1 MPAKGQD
8 IMQNSVFLARLIGTP
23 LLIIGAAMLLNQAY
37 YRAMIR
43 EVIASKVSFYV
54 AAAVGIIVSLA
65 IILVH
70 NVWVL
75 NWRVLITLFAWIN
88 LLRGV
93 ASVLFPEQA
102 IGFASRHIAASKR
115 VPLIPGVVAVILGA
129 ILCYFGYFA
138 KG

>member
-8 IMQNSVFLARLIGTP
+8 TMQNSVFLARLIGTP
-23 LLIIGAAMLLNQAY
+23 LLIIGVAMLLNQAY

-65 IILVH
+65 IVLVH

-93 ASVLFPEQA
+93 FTVLFPEQA
-102 IGFASRHIAASKR
+102 MGFASRHIAASNR

>member
-8 IMQNSVFLARLIGTP
+8 MQNSIFLARLIGTP
-23 LLIIGAAMLLNQAY
+23 LLIIGVAMLLNQTY
-37 YRAMIR
+37 YRSMIR

-54 AAAVGIIVSLA
+54 AAAVGIIVGLA
-65 IILVH
+65 IVLVH
-70 NVWVL
+70 NVWEA
-75 NWRVLITLFAWIN
+75 NWRVLITLFGWIN

-93 ASVLFPEQA
+93 VTVLFPEQTM
-102 IGFASRHIAASKR
+102 GFASSHIGASKH